1 MKNFEI
7 ICGNEKYVKLVQI
20 NGTTALAKE
29 AKPTGELKAIVKGS
43 DTDTGKETFYLCM
56 EVEQPGGK
64 RTLGI
69 YATQV
74 RREIDKVKDLFIDSE
89 DPLIITCTEGVSRK
103 TNQKFLKIMVESC

>member
-7 ICGNEKYVKLVQI
+7 VCGNEKYVKLVQI

-29 AKPTGELKAIVKGS
+29 AKPTGELKAIVKGL

-56 EVEQPGGK
+56 EVETDGK
-64 RTLGI
+64 RSLGI

-74 RREIDKVKDLFIDSE
+74 KREIDKIKDIFTDSE
-89 DPLIITCTEGVSRK
+89 DPLIISCTEGISRK
-103 TNQKFLKIMVESC
+103 TNQKFFKIVVEAC

>member
-20 NGTTALAKE
+20 NGTTALARE
-29 AKPTGELKAIVKGS
+29 AKPTGELKAIVKGT
-43 DTDTGKETFYLCM
+43 DTDTGNETFYLCM
-56 EVEQPGGK
+56 ELEQPDGK

-103 TNQKFLKIMVESC
+103 TNHKFFKIMVESC